1 MNEKKD
7 CNIVQDLLPNYIE
20 NLTSSESNKYIEE
33 HLKNCSECKSILDNM
48 KKEFNVDINKQD
60 KREVKYIKK
69 FSNKLK
75 FLKIIL
81 TVILISFIGI
91 YGYKF
96 WIIKSM
102 QGKIA
107 EYKNITNFHIIKTSY
122 YFNTISVQESFVK
135 DDDYLVHVKVMN
147 SEPTKEIISLKN
159 GNTYM
164 KVGENTKVF
173 FNSMPIQASEKVY
186 NNLETNSLWELL
198 VNVFTCNI
206 ISVKCNDKDCYKI
219 DNFRNSE
226 LLFPEQGYCVYIEKE
241 TGQIVRSEE
250 GTRDN
255 ETGGIYTQVSDY
267 RYEFNTVT
275 DEDLKEPD
283 VSEYEVVQ

>member
-1 MNEKKD
+1 MYGKRD

-33 HLKNCSECKSILDNM
+33 HLNNCEDCKSIFDNM
-48 KKEFNVDINKQD
+48 KKEFTVNTNKID
-60 KREVKYIKK
+60 KREVRYIKK

-75 FLKIIL
+75 ILKMIL
-81 TVILISFIGI
+81 LVILISFIGI

-96 WIIKSM
+96 YVIKSM
-102 QGKIA
+102 QAKIA
-107 EYKNITNFHIIKTSY
+107 EYKDINNFHITKTSY
-122 YFNTISVQESFVK
+122 FFNTISVQESFVK
-135 DDDYLVHVKVMN
+135 DDNYLVHVKVMN
-147 SEPTKEIISLKN
+147 SDPTKEIISFKN
-159 GNTYM
+159 SNTYM
-164 KVGENTKVF
+164 NVGEKKIVF

-198 VNVFTCNI
+198 VGVFTCNI
-206 ISVKCNDKDCYKI
+206 TSVKCNDKDCYKI
-219 DNFRNSE
+219 DNFITSE

-241 TGQIVRSEE
+241 SGQIIRAEE

-283 VSEYEVVQ
+283 ISEYEIAK